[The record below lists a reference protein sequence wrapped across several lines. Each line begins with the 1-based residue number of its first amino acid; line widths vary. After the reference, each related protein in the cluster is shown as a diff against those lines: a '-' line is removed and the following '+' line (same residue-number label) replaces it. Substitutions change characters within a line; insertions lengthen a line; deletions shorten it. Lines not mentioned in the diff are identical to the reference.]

1 MKKKITGIL
10 IIAVLSLTIASC
22 KKDDPKPEVTT
33 PTGTPA
39 LKKLALTVDG
49 SSYEASVI
57 TIQNGNDRVIAQTT
71 VGNNLYFG
79 ISVSDTLDPGAYDFT
94 SVNYMSISHTDD
106 NYVTSY
112 TASSGSLTIVS
123 HDKSANKIS
132 GTFNAIITRASDN
145 ATKTISEG
153 EFNLNY

>member
-10 IIAVLSLTIASC
+10 IIGVLSLSIAAC

-39 LKKLALTVDG
+39 LKTLALTVDG
-49 SSYEASVI
+49 TAYEGSVV
-57 TIQNGNDRVIAQTT
+57 TIQHGNDRVIAQTT

-79 ISVSDTLDPGAYDFT
+79 ISISDTLDPGAYDF
-94 SVNYMSISHTDD
+94 SIANYMSIAHTDD
-106 NYVTSY
+106 NYTTSY
-112 TASSGSLTIVS
+112 SATSGSLTIAS
-123 HDKSANKIS
+123 HDKTANKIS
-132 GTFNAIITRASDN
+132 GTFSAVLTRASDN